1 MSVETACEHTHLV
14 HSSEGEAS
22 GDGPAA
28 LTRRIGGWVL
38 YVTAQGTPASPL
50 LTHGNVSV
58 RLPSVTARSTAFG
71 KEIRP
76 ISKQKRSGV
85 KPFSMIPDI
94 LGTRPAGMVY
104 LSSQFPVPGV
114 KHEVT
119 LKMGARLTT
128 TDGTIPNAK
137 HSASGNSLRDIEDE
151 RHSNR
156 RTDEVITNG
165 YSMILFLLLTV
176 ASKGLLQIFIC
187 WGPRRDPASPRQ
199 SGISF
204 VNGSDDEKQRTRK
217 EGF

>member
-1 MSVETACEHTHLV
+1 MSVETACEHTYLA

-28 LTRRIGGWVL
+28 RLTRIGGWVL
-38 YVTAQGTPASPL
+38 Y
-50 LTHGNVSV
+50 
-58 RLPSVTARSTAFG
+58 VTARSTAFG

-76 ISKQKRSGV
+76 ISKQHRSGV

-94 LGTRPAGMVY
+94 LGTMPAGMVY
-104 LSSQFPVPGV
+104 LSSHFPVLGV

-137 HSASGNSLRDIEDE
+137 HSASGNSLRDIENE
-151 RHSNR
+151 RHSKPNEQ
-156 RTDEVITNG
+156 TSI
-165 YSMILFLLLTV
+165 
-176 ASKGLLQIFIC
+176 
-187 WGPRRDPASPRQ
+187 PRQ

-204 VNGSDDEKQRTRK
+204 VNCSHDEKQRTRK

>member
-1 MSVETACEHTHLV
+1 MPGKTWYLIVMWLIACVVCGRRDLE
-14 HSSEGEAS
+14 SGSRKQWEAS

-28 LTRRIGGWVL
+28 LTRIGGWVL

-50 LTHGNVSV
+50 
-58 RLPSVTARSTAFG
+58 VTARSTAFG

-128 TDGTIPNAK
+128 TDGTTPNAK
-137 HSASGNSLRDIEDE
+137 HSASGNSLGDIEDE
-151 RHSNR
+151 RHSNK

-165 YSMILFLLLTV
+165 YSM
-176 ASKGLLQIFIC
+176 
-187 WGPRRDPASPRQ
+187 GPSIPRQ

-204 VNGSDDEKQRTRK
+204 VNCSHDEKQRTRK